1 MLLLL
6 LRTNKKR
13 LLKLRNTIILITGL
27 ILGFFIIRL
36 ISPSLSMPFFNLAAL
51 SLLSIYVWIAIKGKI
66 KSANATLKT
75 IIITLFWLPMLLV
88 SISSVSLLISPLDD
102 WPDFL
107 RVYFVGGLF
116 TYVVSLLLPVL
127 FLFIA
132 DIIRWVELLFR
143 KKNEDRTDQVK
154 GNQVSRRKFIV
165 NTGLSLG
172 GIALGTMGFGMLH
185 GNYDFK
191 IWRHR
196 LKIHEIPNALKGLK
210 IVQISDFHLGTWVSK
225 KPLEEVVQYINDLK
239 ADLVFFTGDLVNS
252 QTSEAFPFAEELS
265 KVKSRYGIFAS
276 LGNHDYGHYHKW
288 ANEEEE
294 QKNWTDLMEF
304 YENIGWKLLRN
315 ESEALLI
322 NDAPINVIGVENW
335 SINPRFPQTGDLNK
349 AVEGNPPSK
358 LNLLLSHDPTHWEE
372 KVKHFHLPIH
382 ITFSG
387 HTHGFQFGIESSLFR
402 WSPAQYIY
410 KHWAGIYS
418 DAQQEKY
425 LNVNRGIGAIGF
437 PGRVGIK
444 PEITLVELS

>member
-1 MLLLL
+1 MPYV
-6 LRTNKKR
+6 N
-13 LLKLRNTIILITGL
+13 
-27 ILGFFIIRL
+27 
-36 ISPSLSMPFFNLAAL
+36 LSVLFLL
-51 SLLSIYVWIAIKGKI
+51 SLYLWIAIKDK
-66 KSANATLKT
+66 LKKT
-75 IIITLFWLPMLLV
+75 NSSIRSIISILFWMPMLLV
-88 SISSVSLLISPLDD
+88 SISSVALLITPLDD

-116 TYVVSLLLPVL
+116 TYVVSLILPVI

-132 DIIRWVELLFR
+132 DIFRWVELLFR
-143 KKNEDRTDQVK
+143 KKNENRTDHI
-154 GNQVSRRKFIV
+154 GAMQVSRRKFIV

-172 GIALGTMGFGMLH
+172 GLALGTMGFGMLH

-196 LKIHEIPNALKGLK
+196 LKISRAPEALKGLK

-225 KPLEEVVQYINDLK
+225 KPLEEAVKYINDLE

-252 QTSEAFPFAEELS
+252 QTAEAFPFADELK
-265 KVKSRYGIFAS
+265 KVKAKFGVYAS
-276 LGNHDYGHYHKW
+276 LGNHDYGHYHSW

-294 QKNWTDLMEF
+294 QKNWDDLMDF
-304 YENIGWKLLRN
+304 YDNIGWKLLRN
-315 ESEALLI
+315 ETDTITLNGHPVNI
-322 NDAPINVIGVENW
+322 IGVENW
-335 SINPRFPQTGDLNK
+335 SSNPRFPQVGDLQIATK
-349 AVEGNPPSK
+349 EMPQGS

-372 KVKHFHLPIH
+372 KAKHFSSPMD

-410 KHWAGIYS
+410 KHWAGIYQ
-418 DAQQEKY
+418 DKQKEIY

-444 PEITLVELS
+444 PEITLIEIV